1 MLDDPGFVWPD
12 PFPGSCGRGS
22 SCPTQTMVMPPKK
35 PVTQSVDTPPPDRSS
50 AAFISYVYSHKRTAP
65 LPETPRST
73 PLKGPKKTAS

>member
-1 MLDDPGFVWPD
+1 
-12 PFPGSCGRGS
+12 
-22 SCPTQTMVMPPKK
+22 MVMPPKK

-73 PLKGPKKTAS
+73 PLKGPKKTAG